1 MDQSDRKTH
10 QKGSLSLASTN
21 TLSVVAFPQQTVNT
35 AYGECET
42 GFGRTAKTTLS
53 AMEAP

>member
-1 MDQSDRKTH
+1 MDQSDPKTR
-10 QKGSLSLASTN
+10 QEGSSSLTSTN
-21 TLSVVAFPQQTVNT
+21 TLGVVAFPQQTVNT